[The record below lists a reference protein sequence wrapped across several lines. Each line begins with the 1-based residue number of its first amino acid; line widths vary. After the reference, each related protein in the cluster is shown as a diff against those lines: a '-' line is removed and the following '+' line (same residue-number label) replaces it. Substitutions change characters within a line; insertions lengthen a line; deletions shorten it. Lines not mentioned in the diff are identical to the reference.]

1 MEQREINAL
10 MALATSDE
18 QAIADVSR
26 AVRRLEQAQDA
37 NARLPALPAEVLRAA
52 LGARNQDLKPLAGA
66 AG

>member
-37 NARLPALPAEVLRAA
+37 KARLQALPAEVLRAA
-52 LGARNQDLKPLAGA
+52 IGARNQVLKPIEGA